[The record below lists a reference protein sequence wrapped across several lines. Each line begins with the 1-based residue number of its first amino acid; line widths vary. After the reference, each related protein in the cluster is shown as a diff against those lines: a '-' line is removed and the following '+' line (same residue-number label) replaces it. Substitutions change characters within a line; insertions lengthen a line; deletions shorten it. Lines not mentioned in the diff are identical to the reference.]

1 MTEPAEGILIVNKEA
16 GMTSAD
22 VVARVRRISGIR
34 RVGHTG
40 TLDPFATG
48 VLPVCTGRATA
59 AAGFMLNWAKRYRCG
74 IRLGYTTS
82 TLDKKIGSP
91 YQLGD
96 GDGPGGWIILVEP
109 EVKLGE
115 NIVVPDLGGWKSER
129 FPQPEETNW
138 ISIAPDWACEVLSPG
153 TLRLDRVKKMPL
165 YGQFGVSH
173 FWMIDPVA
181 KTLEVFRLESGRWS
195 LLGAFSEDERVR
207 AEPFLEIEIDLSILW
222 LKGPA

>member
-1 MTEPAEGILIVNKEA
+1 MSE
-16 GMTSAD
+16 
-22 VVARVRRISGIR
+22 
-34 RVGHTG
+34 
-40 TLDPFATG
+40 
-48 VLPVCTGRATA
+48 TA
-59 AAGFMLNWAKRYRCG
+59 AKKAIYDDLHHIADHMTGEIINGELVVTPRPSR
-74 IRLGYTTS
+74 RHVYTTS